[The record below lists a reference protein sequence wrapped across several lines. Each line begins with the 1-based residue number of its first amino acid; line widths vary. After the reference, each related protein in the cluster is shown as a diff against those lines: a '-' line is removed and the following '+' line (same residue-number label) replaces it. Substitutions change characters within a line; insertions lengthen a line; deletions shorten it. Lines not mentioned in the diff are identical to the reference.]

1 MEQQAKK
8 QSIQLNISETM
19 KCGTYANVLAV
30 SINSQEVVL
39 DFGYRAPNQ
48 ANQITIVSRIN
59 LTHPTAKQVIS
70 TLQNSLLD
78 FENKK
83 KKQA

>member
-1 MEQQAKK
+1 MSSKENK
-8 QSIQLNISETM
+8 SIKLHIRDED
-19 KCGTYANVLAV
+19 KCGKYSNVLAV

-39 DFGYRAPNQ
+39 DFAYRMPQ
-48 ANQITIVSRIN
+48 ASDDVHVVSRVN
-59 LTHPTAKQVIS
+59 MSHTTARQIVT

-83 KKQA
+83 KK